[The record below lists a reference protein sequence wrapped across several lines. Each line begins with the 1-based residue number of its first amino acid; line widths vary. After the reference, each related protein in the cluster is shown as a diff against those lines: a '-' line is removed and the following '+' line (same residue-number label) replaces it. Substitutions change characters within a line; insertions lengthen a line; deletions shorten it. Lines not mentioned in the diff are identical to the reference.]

1 MALTDTS
8 TRTHIRRFHANL
20 WSRDRGGHR
29 GRSQTNTNA
38 RKCASGRLPRPPR
51 TPTTSPS
58 ERTCNERANTPLG
71 VPATVPDGAHGRRH
85 KHESER
91 HRRGD
96 WKRRGGRGDGG
107 DDANDDG
114 ADAKLDG
121 RGHACASRAQTS
133 VSVCVCAD
141 DSTSRD
147 AHMWVGGGGRTFA
160 RIVALAVQEGPPSPV
175 PRPVPIHGIGR
186 AVHSRVQSPLWLAA
200 ARHLPLS
207 CCRW

>member
-121 RGHACASRAQTS
+121 RGHA
-133 VSVCVCAD
+133 
-141 DSTSRD
+141 
-147 AHMWVGGGGRTFA
+147 FA

-186 AVHSRVQSPLWLAA
+186 AVHSRVQSPLGLAA

-207 CCRW
+207 CCRWESRRLDL